1 MDMRLEMDMKKFLL
15 LSFLS
20 FFAAS
25 QANAG
30 FIKTITGADMAGIE
44 VTVTYANNPSET
56 LTWQVISAGNGLT
69 DTVNLEL
76 AEGGVTGT
84 GFKFTQQGDSQGN
97 IDDKGTTDIDD
108 DELYGLW
115 TIINTSTDA
124 FITSLFINTSNTN
137 IVFDSMFDDIY
148 NNGSGPGRNIDD
160 AGSTIGTYSVL
171 FMDELYTSLMV
182 DLSLNPGESLVF
194 FADTDAIAVSAPT
207 TVSIL
212 LFSLLG
218 LIMNARRKQA

>member
-1 MDMRLEMDMKKFLL
+1 MDMKKFLL

-44 VTVTYANNPSET
+44 VTVTYASNPSET

-69 DTVNLEL
+69 DTVNLEF
-76 AEGGVTGT
+76 AVGGVTGT
-84 GFKFTQQGDSQGN
+84 GFTFTQQGDSQGN
-97 IDDKGTTDIDD
+97 IDDKGTPATTD

-115 TIINTSTDA
+115 TLTNTSTSALLDDA
-124 FITSLFINTSNTN
+124 VTSLFINTSNTN
-137 IVFDSMFDDIY
+137 IVFDSMFDDIF
-148 NNGSGPGRNIDD
+148 NNGSGPGRNISD
-160 AGSTIGTYSVL
+160 AGSTIGTYGGL

-182 DLSLNPGESLVF
+182 DLSLNSGESLVF

-212 LFSLLG
+212 LLSLLG